1 VLARK
6 YEIVSKLGQGWEG
19 EVYLVK
25 ELSTGIERAAKIFF
39 PHRNINDKTV
49 KFHAKKLHKLREC
62 SIVIQYLTQESIQFR
77 GSPVSFLISEY
88 VEGEPLSD
96 FLSRQP
102 GQRLTPFQAIHLLH
116 SLAKGI
122 ECIHRL
128 REYHGDLHS
137 ENIMLQRF
145 GLGFDIKIVDFF
157 QWQSPKSE
165 NIQADVL
172 NIIRLFYDSLGG
184 MRFYSKQPKEV
195 KQICCGL
202 KSGLILKKYK
212 TAGQLKR
219 HIEVLKW
226 N

>member
-1 VLARK
+1 MLARK